1 MFPIFVAAGWVI
13 LLVLLLYIWADVRE
27 LAGITKDL
35 KRELLRISL
44 PGRTQPVPRT
54 EMTAAEEKE
63 EEPYEEQHLRA
74 PLKASEEEVLQEVL
88 TEFLG

>member
-13 LLVLLLYIWADVRE
+13 LLILLLYIWSDVRE
-27 LAGITKDL
+27 MAGITKEL

-44 PGRTQPVPRT
+44 PGRMQPVQKT
-54 EMTAAEEKE
+54 EMSAAEEKE
-63 EEPYEEQHLRA
+63 EEAYEEQHLRT